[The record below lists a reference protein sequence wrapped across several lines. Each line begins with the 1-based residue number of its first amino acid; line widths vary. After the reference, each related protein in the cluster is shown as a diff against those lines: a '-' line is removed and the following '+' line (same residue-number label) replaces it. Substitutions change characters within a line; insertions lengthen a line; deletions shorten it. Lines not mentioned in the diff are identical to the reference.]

1 MDRTVHHEGD
11 AQHPEGAATSLE
23 GREGPHNTMM
33 PEEAWGE
40 RWEGAT
46 SPMARRYM
54 ETAASKQSLV
64 CLAADRNTMA
74 GLMALIDAVADHV
87 VALKT
92 HVDLVDDWS
101 PEAWAT
107 FCQRAEAADMLVFED
122 RKFADIGK
130 ISRSQMAGQYN
141 IRAWADLVT
150 AHLISGPDIVD
161 GLQAGWGDVER
172 RGGVLLLA
180 QMSSRGNLLTPD
192 YTDEVVAS
200 GRQHDG
206 VFGFIGNGSRPEELA
221 TLRAKAGD
229 GKMIWTPGVNL
240 AVGDGAMGQRY
251 GDPTEAVLAGS
262 DCIIVGSGIH
272 QADDPSAAAR
282 AYAEASWRG
291 LMQRTGDR

>member
-1 MDRTVHHEGD
+1 MHHEGD
-11 AQHPEGAATSLE
+11 AQRREGVATSLE
-23 GREGPHNTMM
+23 GREGLHDTMM
-33 PEEAWGE
+33 AEEAWGE
-40 RWEGAT
+40 RWGAAT
-46 SPMARRYM
+46 SPLARRYM

-64 CLAADRNTMA
+64 CLAADRSTMD
-74 GLMALIDAVADHV
+74 GLMSLIDAVADHV

-107 FCQRAEAADMLVFED
+107 FCRRAEAANMLVFED

-172 RGGVLLLA
+172 HGGVLLLA
-180 QMSSRGNLLTPD
+180 QMSSRGNLLSPN
-192 YTDEVVAS
+192 YTDEVVAK
-200 GRQHDG
+200 GREHEG
-206 VFGFIGNGSRPEELA
+206 VFGFIGNGSRPKELA
-221 TLRAKAGD
+221 TLRVKVGD

-282 AYAEASWRG
+282 AYAEASWQG